1 MKKKFFMFSNILKID
16 KMMDL
21 FFLGDD
27 EKQYL
32 QGKINLCFVYKLI
45 NLKNVVIK

>member
-1 MKKKFFMFSNILKID
+1 MKEKSFMPSNILKID

-21 FFLGDD
+21 FSLGDD
-27 EKQYL
+27 EKQHL

-45 NLKNVVIK
+45 NLKNAAIK